1 MTYEE
6 KVRWLRRYQD
16 SLRREQELA
25 EEVEQLRSRACKVTP
40 SLSGMPGG
48 TSDGQDLPR
57 AVEQILEA
65 QQELLCQ
72 INQCGNIRQEVVSVL
87 EQVTNAR
94 DHEILRRRYLLNQKW
109 EQIAVE
115 MYYSYKQVRRRHRAC
130 VESLCLE
137 GKDIAVPAKDVL
149 QCPI

>member
-48 TSDGQDLPR
+48 TSDGQQLPKS
-57 AVEQILEA
+57 VE
-65 QQELLCQ
+65 
-72 INQCGNIRQEVVSVL
+72 
-87 EQVTNAR
+87 
-94 DHEILRRRYLLNQKW
+94 EILQAQEQLIDQIKLCNNTRREIISKINEIKNPTEITILRKKYILGQNF
-109 EQIAVE
+109 EDIAFDIG
-115 MYYSYKQVRRRHRAC
+115 YSVRWC
-130 VESLCLE
+130 VEIHKRVILTLKIS
-137 GKDIAVPAKDVL
+137 P
-149 QCPI
+149 

>member
-48 TSDGQDLPR
+48 ANDGQTLPR

-65 QQELLCQ
+65 QQELQAQ
-72 INQCGNIRQEVVSVL
+72 IEQCNAIRREVVNAI
-87 EQVTNAR
+87 EQVTTPR
-94 DHEILRRRYLLNQKW
+94 DKEILQRRYLLGEKF
-109 EQIAVE
+109 EAIAE
-115 MYYSYKQVRRRHRAC
+115 ALDMDSRWIRKLHKKAIIPLALGQ
-130 VESLCLE
+130 L
-137 GKDIAVPAKDVL
+137 
-149 QCPI
+149 

>member
-48 TSDGQDLPR
+48 TSDGQALPR

-65 QQELLCQ
+65 QQELEEQ
-72 INQCGNIRQEVVSVL
+72 IEQCNAIRREVADTI
-87 EQVTNAR
+87 EQVINLR
-94 DHEILRRRYLLNQKW
+94 DKEILRRRYLLGERW
-109 EQIAVE
+109 ENIAVE
-115 MYYSYKQVRRRHRAC
+115 MGIQSRWVYRKHRVA
-130 VESLCLE
+130 VSSMTIESH
-137 GKDIAVPAKDVL
+137 
-149 QCPI
+149 

>member
-1 MTYEE
+1 MMTYEE

-48 TSDGQDLPR
+48 TSDGQALPR

-65 QQELLCQ
+65 QQELEAQ
-72 INQCGNIRQEVVSVL
+72 IEQCNAIRKDVITAI
-87 EQVTNAR
+87 EQTINLQ
-94 DHEILRRRYLLNQKW
+94 DKEILRRRYVLG
-109 EQIAVE
+109 
-115 MYYSYKQVRRRHRAC
+115 
-130 VESLCLE
+130 ESLTRISNITHLE
-137 GKDIAVPAKDVL
+137 YRWVRKRHKNAVHNIEINDIQRLILDKS
-149 QCPI
+149 

>member
-48 TSDGQDLPR
+48 SSDGQALPR

-65 QQELLCQ
+65 QQELEEQ
-72 INQCGNIRQEVVSVL
+72 INQCGAVRKEVVAVL
-87 EQVTNAR
+87 EQATSSR
-94 DHEILRRRYLLNQKW
+94 DHEILRRRYLLDQKW
-109 EQIAVE
+109 EQIAME
-115 MYYSYKQVRRRHRAC
+115 MRLEYRWVRRLHKRAIGI
-130 VESLCLE
+130 LT
-137 GKDIAVPAKDVL
+137 I
-149 QCPI
+149 

>member
-1 MTYEE
+1 MMTYEE

-48 TSDGQDLPR
+48 TSDGQALPR

-65 QQELLCQ
+65 RQELQAQ
-72 INQCGNIRQEVVSVL
+72 IEQCNTIRREVVDAI
-87 EQVTNAR
+87 EQITNPR
-94 DHEILRRRYLLNQKW
+94 DKEILRRRYLLGERW
-109 EQIAVE
+109 EYIAVSMHLE
-115 MYYSYKQVRRRHRAC
+115 YRWVTRKHRAS
-130 VESLCLE
+130 VESLLLTPE
-137 GKDIAVPAKDVL
+137 S
-149 QCPI
+149 PI

>member
-1 MTYEE
+1 MQIHQGERMMTYEE

-48 TSDGQDLPR
+48 TSDGQALPR

-65 QQELLCQ
+65 QQELEAQ
-72 INQCGNIRQEVVSVL
+72 IEQCNTTRREVVEAI
-87 EQVTNAR
+87 EQVENPR
-94 DHEILRRRYLLNQKW
+94 DKEIMRRRYILGQTF
-109 EQIAVE
+109 EQISTL
-115 MYYSYKQVRRRHRAC
+115 MHIDIRWIYRRKKIS
-130 VESLCLE
+130 VDFL
-137 GKDIAVPAKDVL
+137 DIM
-149 QCPI
+149 

>member
-25 EEVEQLRSRACKVTP
+25 EEVEQLRSRACRVTP

-48 TSDGQDLPR
+48 TSDGQALPR

-65 QQELLCQ
+65 QQELQAQ
-72 INQCGNIRQEVVSVL
+72 IEQCNTIRREVVDVI
-87 EQVTNAR
+87 EQITNPR
-94 DHEILRRRYLLNQKW
+94 DKEILRRRYLLGQRW
-109 EQIAVE
+109 EEIAEQMSYCVRQIQRA
-115 MYYSYKQVRRRHRAC
+115 YSFTIKN
-130 VESLCLE
+130 
-137 GKDIAVPAKDVL
+137 IVL
-149 QCPI
+149 DEREIN

>member
-1 MTYEE
+1 MMIYEE

-65 QQELLCQ
+65 QQELQAQ
-72 INQCGNIRQEVVSVL
+72 IEQCNAIRKEVVNAI
-87 EQVTNAR
+87 EQITNPR
-94 DHEILRRRYLLNQKW
+94 DKEILRRRYLLGQKW
-109 EQIAVE
+109 ETVSLE
-115 MYYSYKQVRRRHRAC
+115 MYLEYSW
-130 VESLCLE
+130 
-137 GKDIAVPAKDVL
+137 VL
-149 QCPI
+149 KCHHNIITKLLNIH

>member
-40 SLSGMPGG
+40 ALTGMPGG
-48 TSDGQDLPR
+48 TSDGQALPC

-65 QQELLCQ
+65 QQELQDQ
-72 INQCGNIRQEVVSVL
+72 IEQCNAIRQEVV
-87 EQVTNAR
+87 ETIEKVTNPR
-94 DHEILRRRYLLNQKW
+94 DKEILRRRYLMGQRFETISVELRFEYRWIRRLHKK
-109 EQIAVE
+109 AVSE
-115 MYYSYKQVRRRHRAC
+115 
-130 VESLCLE
+130 LT
-137 GKDIAVPAKDVL
+137 I
-149 QCPI
+149 

>member
-48 TSDGQDLPR
+48 TSDGQALPR

-65 QQELLCQ
+65 QQELETQ
-72 INQCGNIRQEVVSVL
+72 IEQCNAIRREVVDYI
-87 EQVTNAR
+87 EKVTNPR
-94 DHEILRRRYLLNQKW
+94 EKEILRRRYLLGQKW
-109 EQIAVE
+109 EILTE
-115 MYYSYKQVRRRHRAC
+115 YMDLSTKWIRHLHETAIENVYIDNR
-130 VESLCLE
+130 
-137 GKDIAVPAKDVL
+137 
-149 QCPI
+149 

>member
-48 TSDGQDLPR
+48 TGDRQQLPKS
-57 AVEQILEA
+57 VEEILQAQEQLIYQIK
-65 QQELLCQ
+65 LCNNTRKDIISK
-72 INQCGNIRQEVVSVL
+72 INEIKNPIGI
-87 EQVTNAR
+87 T
-94 DHEILRRRYLLNQKW
+94 ILRRKYVLGQNF
-109 EQIAVE
+109 EDISFDIG
-115 MYYSYKQVRRRHRAC
+115 YSVRWC
-130 VESLCLE
+130 VEIHKRAIFSL
-137 GKDIAVPAKDVL
+137 KISP
-149 QCPI
+149 

>member
-48 TSDGQDLPR
+48 SNDGQALPR

-65 QQELLCQ
+65 QQELETQ
-72 INQCGNIRQEVVSVL
+72 IEQCNAIRREVV
-87 EQVTNAR
+87 ENIERVTNPR
-94 DHEILRRRYLLNQKW
+94 DKEILRRRYLLGEDLKVISDN
-109 EQIAVE
+109 
-115 MYYSYKQVRRRHRAC
+115 MF
-130 VESLCLE
+130 LE
-137 GKDIAVPAKDVL
+137 YRWIRKLHKLSITNIDIKF
-149 QCPI
+149 

>member
-1 MTYEE
+1 MMTYEE

-48 TSDGQDLPR
+48 TSDGQALPR

-65 QQELLCQ
+65 QQELQGQ
-72 INQCGNIRQEVVSVL
+72 IEQCNTIRQEVVDAI
-87 EQVTNAR
+87 EQITNPR
-94 DHEILRRRYLLNQKW
+94 DKEILRRRYLLGQRW
-109 EQIAVE
+109 ETISAN
-115 MYYSYKQVRRRHRAC
+115 MYLEYRWILKCHHNIITQ
-130 VESLCLE
+130 SLSE
-137 GKDIAVPAKDVL
+137 
-149 QCPI
+149 QNSN

>member
-1 MTYEE
+1 MMTYEE

-48 TSDGQDLPR
+48 TSDGQALPR

-65 QQELLCQ
+65 QQELETQ
-72 INQCGNIRQEVVSVL
+72 IEQCNAIRREVV
-87 EQVTNAR
+87 ENIERVTNPR
-94 DHEILRRRYLLNQKW
+94 DKEILRRRYLLGEDLKVISDN
-109 EQIAVE
+109 
-115 MYYSYKQVRRRHRAC
+115 MF
-130 VESLCLE
+130 LE
-137 GKDIAVPAKDVL
+137 YRWIRKLHKLSITNIDIKF
-149 QCPI
+149 